1 MEFLTSNFSRH
12 SQRAP
17 LALKV
22 TALIT
27 AFLFA
32 CPGLYLIWRNITS
45 DSDPLGLLFS
55 EQTLSPLMR
64 TINLT
69 VMVTLSA
76 AILGTGLAWLTIRT
90 DLPSRRVLKLIL
102 PLPLVFPTFVGAAA
116 FIRTLNPGGIAN
128 NLLENIGIDRTLELH
143 GLFGAWLVLTLFTYP
158 YVYLPVAAR
167 LKNLPSSL
175 EESARLLGDSG
186 WATFRKVILPQI
198 ASSLFAGSLLVFLYT
213 ISDFGAVQLM
223 RYDTLTRAIW
233 TTRLNNQPVSFALA
247 LILLSLAAFAVIV
260 ETLFSRKFRKPD
272 FATQV
277 EVILTPLKKWKS
289 LAVSVSWLIVFLA
302 LITPTIALGDWA
314 ADGLL
319 REFRGGRPLFIE
331 FEDII
336 KPTINTAWI
345 SMLTAVIAA
354 VIVLPVSY
362 LVAKYRSPIG
372 NTANAVMTS
381 TFAMPGL
388 LIALSMFFWTLR
400 TSWAAEHLRGTIVI
414 LIFAYLVR
422 FSAQALAPAR
432 AAVASIPESMEDAS
446 QVLGASKIK
455 RFFSIDLP
463 VVTPGLLAG
472 SGLVL
477 MSTMKELPITLLVA
491 PFEFPTLTTKIFQ
504 SFEDAFVAEGG
515 LLALILV
522 LLSAILTWILVI
534 RRADHLA

>member
-1 MEFLTSNFSRH
+1 MEFLTSNTARH
-12 SQRAP
+12 NQRAP

-32 CPGLYLIWRNITS
+32 CPAIYLVWRNITS
-45 DSDPLGLLFS
+45 DSDPLKVLFS

-69 VMVTLSA
+69 IVVTLSA

-90 DLPSRRVLKLIL
+90 DLPSRRILKIIL

-116 FIRTLNPGGIAN
+116 FIRTLNPGGLAN
-128 NLLENIGIDRTLELH
+128 NLVEKIGIEKTLELH

-158 YVYLPVAAR
+158 YVFLPVAAR
-167 LKNLPSSL
+167 LKNLSSSL
-175 EESARLLGDSG
+175 EESARLLGDSS
-186 WATFRKVILPQI
+186 WSTFRKVVLPQI
-198 ASSLFAGSLLVFLYT
+198 ASSLLAGSLLVFLYT
-213 ISDFGAVQLM
+213 ISDFGAVQFM

-247 LILLSLAAFAVIV
+247 LILLTLAAVAVII
-260 ETLFSRKFRKPD
+260 ETFVSRRFRKPD
-272 FATQV
+272 ATTQV
-277 EVILTPLKKWKS
+277 ETVLISLGKWKPI
-289 LAVSVSWLIVFLA
+289 AITASWLIVFLA

-319 REFRGGRPLFIE
+319 REFRGGRPLFID
-331 FEDII
+331 FKDII
-336 KPTINTAWI
+336 EPTINTAWI
-345 SMLTAVIAA
+345 SMLTALIAA
-354 VIVLPVSY
+354 AIVLPVSY
-362 LVAKYRSPIG
+362 LVAKYRSSIG
-372 NTANAVMTS
+372 NTANAIMTS

-388 LIALSMFFWTLR
+388 LIALSMFFWTLK
-400 TSWAAEHLRGTIVI
+400 TSWAAEHLRGTIII

-422 FSAQALAPAR
+422 FSAQALGPAK
-432 AAVASIPESMEDAS
+432 ASVASIPPSLEDAS
-446 QVLGASKIK
+446 QVLGASKFK
-455 RFFSIDLP
+455 RFFTIDIP

>member
-1 MEFLTSNFSRH
+1 MEFLTRNFSRH

-69 VMVTLSA
+69 VLVTLSA

>member
-22 TALIT
+22 TALVT

-69 VMVTLSA
+69 VLVTLSA

>member
-1 MEFLTSNFSRH
+1 VEFLTSNFSRH

-69 VMVTLSA
+69 VLVTLSA

>member
-76 AILGTGLAWLTIRT
+76 AILGTGLAWFTIRT

>member
-1 MEFLTSNFSRH
+1 MEFLTRNFSRH

>member
-1 MEFLTSNFSRH
+1 MEFLTSKKLRH
-12 SQRAP
+12 NQRAP

-22 TALIT
+22 IALIS

-32 CPGLYLIWRNITS
+32 CPAIYLVWRNITS
-45 DSDPLGLLFS
+45 DSDPLGVLFS

-69 VMVTLSA
+69 VLVTLSA

-90 DLPSRRVLKLIL
+90 DMPSRRILKIIL

-116 FIRTLNPGGIAN
+116 FIRTLNPGGLAN
-128 NLLENIGIDRTLELH
+128 NLVEKIGIEKTLELH

-158 YVYLPVAAR
+158 YVFLPVAAR
-167 LKNLPSSL
+167 LKNLSSSL
-175 EESARLLGDSG
+175 EESARLLGDSS
-186 WATFRKVILPQI
+186 WSTFRKVVLPQI
-198 ASSLFAGSLLVFLYT
+198 ASSLLAGSLLVFLYT
-213 ISDFGAVQLM
+213 ISDFGAVQFM

-247 LILLSLAAFAVIV
+247 LILLTLAAVAVII
-260 ETLFSRKFRKPD
+260 ETFVSRRFRKPD
-272 FATQV
+272 ATTQV
-277 EVILTPLKKWKS
+277 ETVLISLGKWKPI
-289 LAVSVSWLIVFLA
+289 AITASWLIVFLA

-319 REFRGGRPLFIE
+319 REFRGGRPLFID
-331 FEDII
+331 FKDII
-336 KPTINTAWI
+336 EPTINTAWI
-345 SMLTAVIAA
+345 SMLTALIAA
-354 VIVLPVSY
+354 AIVLPVSY
-362 LVAKYRSPIG
+362 LVAKYRSSIG
-372 NTANAVMTS
+372 NTANAIMTS

-388 LIALSMFFWTLR
+388 LIALSMFFWTLK
-400 TSWAAEHLRGTIVI
+400 TSWAAEHLRGTIII

-422 FSAQALAPAR
+422 FSAQALGPAK
-432 AAVASIPESMEDAS
+432 ASVASIPPSLEDAS
-446 QVLGASKIK
+446 QVLGASKFK
-455 RFFSIDLP
+455 RFFTIDIP

-534 RRADHLA
+534 RQADHLA

>member
-1 MEFLTSNFSRH
+1 MEFLTSKKLRH
-12 SQRAP
+12 NQRAP

-22 TALIT
+22 IALIS

-32 CPGLYLIWRNITS
+32 CPAIYLVWRNITS
-45 DSDPLGLLFS
+45 DSDPLGVLFS

-69 VMVTLSA
+69 ILVTLSA

-90 DLPSRRVLKLIL
+90 DMPSRRILKIIL

-116 FIRTLNPGGIAN
+116 FIRTLNPGGLAN
-128 NLLENIGIDRTLELH
+128 NLVEKIGIEKTLELH

-158 YVYLPVAAR
+158 YVFLPVAAR
-167 LKNLPSSL
+167 LKNLSSSL
-175 EESARLLGDSG
+175 EESARLLGDSS
-186 WATFRKVILPQI
+186 WSTFRKVVLPQI
-198 ASSLFAGSLLVFLYT
+198 ASSLLAGSLLVFLYT
-213 ISDFGAVQLM
+213 ISDFGAVQFM

-247 LILLSLAAFAVIV
+247 LILLTLAAVAVII
-260 ETLFSRKFRKPD
+260 ETFVSRRFRKPD
-272 FATQV
+272 ATTQV
-277 EVILTPLKKWKS
+277 ETVLISLGKWKPI
-289 LAVSVSWLIVFLA
+289 AITASWLIVFLA

-319 REFRGGRPLFIE
+319 REFRGGRPLFID
-331 FEDII
+331 FKDII
-336 KPTINTAWI
+336 EPTINTAWI
-345 SMLTAVIAA
+345 SMLTALIAA
-354 VIVLPVSY
+354 AIVLPVSY
-362 LVAKYRSPIG
+362 LVAKYRSSIG
-372 NTANAVMTS
+372 NTANAIMTS

-388 LIALSMFFWTLR
+388 LIALSMFFWTLK
-400 TSWAAEHLRGTIVI
+400 TSWAAEHLRGTIII

-422 FSAQALAPAR
+422 FSAQALGPAK
-432 AAVASIPESMEDAS
+432 ASVASIPPSLEDAS
-446 QVLGASKIK
+446 QVLGASKFK
-455 RFFSIDLP
+455 RFFTIDLP

>member
-1 MEFLTSNFSRH
+1 MEFLTSKKLRH
-12 SQRAP
+12 NQRAP

-22 TALIT
+22 IALIS

-32 CPGLYLIWRNITS
+32 CPAIYLVWRNITS
-45 DSDPLGLLFS
+45 DSDPLGVLFS

-69 VMVTLSA
+69 ILVTLSA

-90 DLPSRRVLKLIL
+90 DMPSRRILKIIL

-116 FIRTLNPGGIAN
+116 FIRTLNPGGLAN
-128 NLLENIGIDRTLELH
+128 NLVEKIGIEKTLELH

-158 YVYLPVAAR
+158 YVFLPVAAR
-167 LKNLPSSL
+167 LKNLSSSL
-175 EESARLLGDSG
+175 EESARLLGDSS
-186 WATFRKVILPQI
+186 WSTFRKVVLPQI
-198 ASSLFAGSLLVFLYT
+198 ASSLLAGSLLVFLYT
-213 ISDFGAVQLM
+213 ISDFGAVQFM

-247 LILLSLAAFAVIV
+247 LILLTLAAVAVLI
-260 ETLFSRKFRKPD
+260 ETFVSRRFRKPD
-272 FATQV
+272 ATTQV
-277 EVILTPLKKWKS
+277 ETVLISLGKWKPI
-289 LAVSVSWLIVFLA
+289 AITASWLIVFLA

-319 REFRGGRPLFIE
+319 REFRGGRPLFID
-331 FEDII
+331 FKDII
-336 KPTINTAWI
+336 EPTINTAWI
-345 SMLTAVIAA
+345 SMLTALIAA
-354 VIVLPVSY
+354 AIVLPVSY
-362 LVAKYRSPIG
+362 LVAKYRSSIG
-372 NTANAVMTS
+372 NTANAIMTS

-388 LIALSMFFWTLR
+388 LIALSMFFWTLK
-400 TSWAAEHLRGTIVI
+400 TSWAAEHLRGTIII

-422 FSAQALAPAR
+422 FSAQALGPAK
-432 AAVASIPESMEDAS
+432 ASVASIPPSLEDAS
-446 QVLGASKIK
+446 QVLGASKFK
-455 RFFSIDLP
+455 RFFTIDIP

-534 RRADHLA
+534 RQADHLA

>member
-1 MEFLTSNFSRH
+1 MEFLTRNFSRH

-302 LITPTIALGDWA
+302 LITPSIALGDWA

>member
-69 VMVTLSA
+69 VLVTLSA

-116 FIRTLNPGGIAN
+116 FIRTLNPG
-128 NLLENIGIDRTLELH
+128 
-143 GLFGAWLVLTLFTYP
+143 GAWLVLTLFTYP

>member
-90 DLPSRRVLKLIL
+90 DLPYRRVLKLIL

>member
-69 VMVTLSA
+69 VLVTLSA

>member
-69 VMVTLSA
+69 VLVTLSA

-90 DLPSRRVLKLIL
+90 DLPSRRVLKLVL

>member
-1 MEFLTSNFSRH
+1 MEFLTKNFSRH

-22 TALIT
+22 TALVT

-64 TINLT
+64 TVNLT
-69 VMVTLSA
+69 VLVTLSA

-90 DLPSRRVLKLIL
+90 DLPSRRVLKLVL

-128 NLLENIGIDRTLELH
+128 NFLENIGIDRTLELH

-198 ASSLFAGSLLVFLYT
+198 ASSVFAGSLLVFLYT

-277 EVILTPLKKWKS
+277 EVILTPLKKWRS

-432 AAVASIPESMEDAS
+432 TAVSSIPESLEDAS

-463 VVTPGLLAG
+463 VVRPGLLAG

>member
-69 VMVTLSA
+69 VLVTLSA

-272 FATQV
+272 FATQM

>member
-1 MEFLTSNFSRH
+1 VEFLTSKKLRH
-12 SQRAP
+12 NQRAP

-22 TALIT
+22 IALIS

-32 CPGLYLIWRNITS
+32 CPAIYLVWRNITS
-45 DSDPLGLLFS
+45 DSDPLGVLFS

-69 VMVTLSA
+69 ILVTLSA

-90 DLPSRRVLKLIL
+90 DMPSRRILKIIL

-116 FIRTLNPGGIAN
+116 FIRTLNPGGLAN
-128 NLLENIGIDRTLELH
+128 NLVEKIGIEKTLELH

-158 YVYLPVAAR
+158 YVFLPVAAR
-167 LKNLPSSL
+167 LKNLSSSL
-175 EESARLLGDSG
+175 EESARLLGDSS
-186 WATFRKVILPQI
+186 WSTFRKVVLPQI
-198 ASSLFAGSLLVFLYT
+198 ASSLLAGSLLVFLYT
-213 ISDFGAVQLM
+213 ISDFGAVQFM

-247 LILLSLAAFAVIV
+247 LILLTLAAVAVII
-260 ETLFSRKFRKPD
+260 ETFVSRRFRKPD
-272 FATQV
+272 ATTQV
-277 EVILTPLKKWKS
+277 ETVLISLGKWKPI
-289 LAVSVSWLIVFLA
+289 AITASWLIVFLA

-319 REFRGGRPLFIE
+319 REFRGGRPLFID
-331 FEDII
+331 FKDII
-336 KPTINTAWI
+336 EPTINTAWI
-345 SMLTAVIAA
+345 SMLTALIAA
-354 VIVLPVSY
+354 AIVLPVSY
-362 LVAKYRSPIG
+362 LVAKYRSSIG
-372 NTANAVMTS
+372 NTANAIMTS

-388 LIALSMFFWTLR
+388 LIALSMFFWTLK
-400 TSWAAEHLRGTIVI
+400 TSWAAEHLRGTIII

-422 FSAQALAPAR
+422 FSAQALGPAK
-432 AAVASIPESMEDAS
+432 ASVASIPPSLEDAS
-446 QVLGASKIK
+446 QVLGASKFK
-455 RFFSIDLP
+455 RFFTIDLP

>member
-1 MEFLTSNFSRH
+1 M
-12 SQRAP
+12 
-17 LALKV
+17 
-22 TALIT
+22 
-27 AFLFA
+27 
-32 CPGLYLIWRNITS
+32 
-45 DSDPLGLLFS
+45 
-55 EQTLSPLMR
+55 
-64 TINLT
+64 
-69 VMVTLSA
+69 
-76 AILGTGLAWLTIRT
+76 
-90 DLPSRRVLKLIL
+90 
-102 PLPLVFPTFVGAAA
+102 
-116 FIRTLNPGGIAN
+116 
-128 NLLENIGIDRTLELH
+128 
-143 GLFGAWLVLTLFTYP
+143 
-158 YVYLPVAAR
+158 
-167 LKNLPSSL
+167 
-175 EESARLLGDSG
+175 
-186 WATFRKVILPQI
+186 
-198 ASSLFAGSLLVFLYT
+198 
-213 ISDFGAVQLM
+213 
-223 RYDTLTRAIW
+223 
-233 TTRLNNQPVSFALA
+233 
-247 LILLSLAAFAVIV
+247 
-260 ETLFSRKFRKPD
+260 
-272 FATQV
+272 

>member
-90 DLPSRRVLKLIL
+90 DLPYRRVLKLIL

-198 ASSLFAGSLLVFLYT
+198 ASSLFAGSLRVFLYT

-247 LILLSLAAFAVIV
+247 LILLSLAAFAVIG

>member
-1 MEFLTSNFSRH
+1 MEFLTSNSLRH

-22 TALIT
+22 IALIT

-32 CPGLYLIWRNITS
+32 CPGLYLVWRNITS

-55 EQTLSPLMR
+55 EQTLSPLIR
-64 TINLT
+64 TVNLT
-69 VMVTLSA
+69 VLVTLSA
-76 AILGTGLAWLTIRT
+76 AILGTGLAWLTVRT
-90 DLPSRRVLKLIL
+90 DIPSRQILKVVL

-116 FIRTLNPGGIAN
+116 FIRTLNPGGLAN
-128 NLLENIGIDRTLELH
+128 NLVEKIGIDTTLELR

-186 WATFRKVILPQI
+186 WATFRKVVLPQI

-233 TTRLNNQPVSFALA
+233 TTRLSNQPVSFALA
-247 LILLSLAAFAVIV
+247 LILLSLAAVAVII
-260 ETLFSRKFRKPD
+260 ETIFSRRFRKPD
-272 FATQV
+272 MTTQSEIV
-277 EVILTPLKKWKS
+277 LTPLNKWKTP
-289 LAVSVSWLIVFLA
+289 AIAASWLIVFLA

-314 ADGLL
+314 ADGLI

-336 KPTINTAWI
+336 KPTINTAWV
-345 SMLTAVIAA
+345 SMLTALIAA
-354 VIVLPVSY
+354 AIVLPVSY
-362 LVAKYRSPIG
+362 LVSKYRSSIG

-422 FSAQALAPAR
+422 FSAQALTPAR
-432 AAVASIPESMEDAS
+432 AAVASIPSSLEDAS
-446 QVLGASKIK
+446 QMLGASKIK
-455 RFFSIDLP
+455 RFFTVDLP

-522 LLSAILTWILVI
+522 LLSAVLTWILVI
-534 RRADHLA
+534 RRSDHLA

>member
-1 MEFLTSNFSRH
+1 MEFLTNNFSRH

-69 VMVTLSA
+69 VLVTLSA

>member
-1 MEFLTSNFSRH
+1 MEFLTSNTARH
-12 SQRAP
+12 NQRAP

-32 CPGLYLIWRNITS
+32 CPAIYLVWRNITS
-45 DSDPLGLLFS
+45 DSDPLKVLFS

-69 VMVTLSA
+69 IVVTLSA

-90 DLPSRRVLKLIL
+90 DLPSRRILKIIL

-116 FIRTLNPGGIAN
+116 FIRTLNPGGLAN
-128 NLLENIGIDRTLELH
+128 NLVEKIGIEKTLELH

-158 YVYLPVAAR
+158 YVFLPVAAR
-167 LKNLPSSL
+167 LKNLASSL
-175 EESARLLGDSG
+175 EESARLLGDSS
-186 WATFRKVILPQI
+186 WSTFRKIILPQI
-198 ASSLFAGSLLVFLYT
+198 ASSLLAGSLLVFLYT

-247 LILLSLAAFAVIV
+247 VILLTFAALAVII
-260 ETLFSRKFRKPD
+260 ETLISRRFRKPD
-272 FATQV
+272 TSTQAETV
-277 EVILTPLKKWKS
+277 LISLGKWKPI
-289 LAVSVSWLIVFLA
+289 AITASWLVVFLA

-319 REFRGGRPLFIE
+319 REFRGGRPLFID

-336 KPTINTAWI
+336 EPTINTAWI
-345 SMLTAVIAA
+345 SMLTALIAA
-354 VIVLPVSY
+354 AIVLPVSY
-362 LVAKYRSPIG
+362 LVARYKSSIG
-372 NTANAVMTS
+372 NTANAIMTS

-388 LIALSMFFWTLR
+388 LIALSMFFWTLKN
-400 TSWAAEHLRGTIVI
+400 SWAAEHLRGTIFI

-422 FSAQALAPAR
+422 FSAQALGPAR
-432 AAVASIPESMEDAS
+432 ASVASIPPSLEDAS

-455 RFFSIDLP
+455 RFFTIDIP
-463 VVTPGLLAG
+463 VVAPGLLAG

-477 MSTMKELPITLLVA
+477 LSTMKELPITLLVA

-522 LLSAILTWILVI
+522 LLSAVLTWVLVI

>member
-1 MEFLTSNFSRH
+1 MEFLTSNTARH
-12 SQRAP
+12 NQRAP

-32 CPGLYLIWRNITS
+32 CPAIYLVWRNITS
-45 DSDPLGLLFS
+45 DSDPLKVLFS
-55 EQTLSPLMR
+55 EQTLSPLIR

-69 VMVTLSA
+69 IVVTLSA

-90 DLPSRRVLKLIL
+90 DLPSRRILKIIL

-116 FIRTLNPGGIAN
+116 FIRTLNPGGLAN
-128 NLLENIGIDRTLELH
+128 NLVEKIGIEKTLELH

-158 YVYLPVAAR
+158 YVFLPVAAR
-167 LKNLPSSL
+167 LKNLASSL
-175 EESARLLGDSG
+175 EESARLLGDSS
-186 WATFRKVILPQI
+186 WSTFRKIILPQI
-198 ASSLFAGSLLVFLYT
+198 ASSLLAGSLLVFLYT

-247 LILLSLAAFAVIV
+247 VILLTFAALAVII
-260 ETLFSRKFRKPD
+260 ETLISRRFRKPD
-272 FATQV
+272 TSTQAETV
-277 EVILTPLKKWKS
+277 LISLGKWKPI
-289 LAVSVSWLIVFLA
+289 AITASWLVVFLA

-319 REFRGGRPLFIE
+319 REFRGGRPLFID

-336 KPTINTAWI
+336 EPTINTAWI
-345 SMLTAVIAA
+345 SMLTALIAA
-354 VIVLPVSY
+354 AIVLPVSY
-362 LVAKYRSPIG
+362 LVARYKSSIG
-372 NTANAVMTS
+372 NTANAIMTS

-388 LIALSMFFWTLR
+388 LIALSMFFWTLKN
-400 TSWAAEHLRGTIVI
+400 SWAAEHLRGTIFI

-422 FSAQALAPAR
+422 FSAQALGPAR
-432 AAVASIPESMEDAS
+432 ASVASIPPSLEDAS

-455 RFFSIDLP
+455 RFFTIDIP
-463 VVTPGLLAG
+463 VIAPGLLAG

-477 MSTMKELPITLLVA
+477 LSTMKELPITLLVA

-522 LLSAILTWILVI
+522 LLSAVLTWVLVI

>member
-55 EQTLSPLMR
+55 VHTLSPIMI

-69 VMVTLSA
+69 VLVTLSA

>member
-1 MEFLTSNFSRH
+1 MEFLTSNTARH
-12 SQRAP
+12 NQRAP

-32 CPGLYLIWRNITS
+32 CPAIYLVWRNITS
-45 DSDPLGLLFS
+45 DSDPLKVLFS

-69 VMVTLSA
+69 IVVTLSA

-90 DLPSRRVLKLIL
+90 DLPSRRILKIIL

-116 FIRTLNPGGIAN
+116 FIRTLNPGGLAN
-128 NLLENIGIDRTLELH
+128 NLVEKIGIEKTLELH

-158 YVYLPVAAR
+158 YVFLPVAAR
-167 LKNLPSSL
+167 LKNLASSL
-175 EESARLLGDSG
+175 EESARLLGDSS
-186 WATFRKVILPQI
+186 WSTFRKIILPQI
-198 ASSLFAGSLLVFLYT
+198 ASSLLAGSLLVFLYT

-247 LILLSLAAFAVIV
+247 VILLTFAALAVII
-260 ETLFSRKFRKPD
+260 ETLISRRFRKPD
-272 FATQV
+272 TSTQAETV
-277 EVILTPLKKWKS
+277 LTSLGKWKPI
-289 LAVSVSWLIVFLA
+289 AITASWLVVFLA

-319 REFRGGRPLFIE
+319 REFRGGRPLFID

-336 KPTINTAWI
+336 EPTINTAWI
-345 SMLTAVIAA
+345 SMLTALIAA
-354 VIVLPVSY
+354 AIVLPVSY
-362 LVAKYRSPIG
+362 LVARYKSSIG
-372 NTANAVMTS
+372 NTANAIMTS

-388 LIALSMFFWTLR
+388 LIALSMFFWTLKN
-400 TSWAAEHLRGTIVI
+400 SWAAEHLRGTIFI

-422 FSAQALAPAR
+422 FSAQALGPAR
-432 AAVASIPESMEDAS
+432 ASVASIPPSLEDAS

-455 RFFSIDLP
+455 RFFTIDIP
-463 VVTPGLLAG
+463 VVAPGLLAG

-477 MSTMKELPITLLVA
+477 LSTMKELPITLLVA

-522 LLSAILTWILVI
+522 LLSAVLTWVLVI

>member
-1 MEFLTSNFSRH
+1 
-12 SQRAP
+12 
-17 LALKV
+17 
-22 TALIT
+22 
-27 AFLFA
+27 
-32 CPGLYLIWRNITS
+32 
-45 DSDPLGLLFS
+45 
-55 EQTLSPLMR
+55 MR

-69 VMVTLSA
+69 VLVTLSA

-432 AAVASIPESMEDAS
+432 AAVASIPERMEDAS

>member
-1 MEFLTSNFSRH
+1 M
-12 SQRAP
+12 
-17 LALKV
+17 
-22 TALIT
+22 
-27 AFLFA
+27 
-32 CPGLYLIWRNITS
+32 C
-45 DSDPLGLLFS
+45 
-55 EQTLSPLMR
+55 
-64 TINLT
+64 
-69 VMVTLSA
+69 
-76 AILGTGLAWLTIRT
+76 IR
-90 DLPSRRVLKLIL
+90 
-102 PLPLVFPTFVGAAA
+102 
-116 FIRTLNPGGIAN
+116 
-128 NLLENIGIDRTLELH
+128 DR
-143 GLFGAWLVLTLFTYP
+143 
-158 YVYLPVAAR
+158 
-167 LKNLPSSL
+167 
-175 EESARLLGDSG
+175 
-186 WATFRKVILPQI
+186 
-198 ASSLFAGSLLVFLYT
+198 LLVFLYT

>member
-69 VMVTLSA
+69 VLVTLSA

-90 DLPSRRVLKLIL
+90 DLPSRRVLKLVL

-175 EESARLLGDSG
+175 EESARLLGDSS
-186 WATFRKVILPQI
+186 WATFRKVILPQV

-247 LILLSLAAFAVIV
+247 LILLSFAAFAVIV

-432 AAVASIPESMEDAS
+432 AAVASIPESLEDAS

>member
-1 MEFLTSNFSRH
+1 
-12 SQRAP
+12 
-17 LALKV
+17 
-22 TALIT
+22 
-27 AFLFA
+27 
-32 CPGLYLIWRNITS
+32 
-45 DSDPLGLLFS
+45 
-55 EQTLSPLMR
+55 MR
-64 TINLT
+64 TVNLT
-69 VMVTLSA
+69 VLVTLSA
-76 AILGTGLAWLTIRT
+76 AILGTSLAWLTIRT
-90 DLPSRRVLKLIL
+90 DLPSRRILKIIL

-116 FIRTLNPGGIAN
+116 FIRTLNPGGLAN
-128 NLLENIGIDRTLELH
+128 DLVEKIGIDKTLELH

-167 LKNLPSSL
+167 LKNLQSSL
-175 EESARLLGDSG
+175 EESARLLGDSS
-186 WATFRKVILPQI
+186 WSTFRKVVLPQI
-198 ASSLFAGSLLVFLYT
+198 ASSLLAGSLLVFLYT

-233 TTRLNNQPVSFALA
+233 TTRLSNQPVSFALA
-247 LILLSLAAFAVIV
+247 LILLSLAAIAVII
-260 ETLFSRKFRKPD
+260 ETLFSRRFRKPD
-272 FATQV
+272 MITQSEIV
-277 EVILTPLKKWKS
+277 LTPLKKWKTP
-289 LAVSVSWLIVFLA
+289 ATAASWLIVFLA

-331 FEDII
+331 LEDII
-336 KPTINTAWI
+336 KPTINTAWV
-345 SMLTAVIAA
+345 SMLTAIIAA
-354 VIVLPVSY
+354 AIVLPVSY
-362 LVAKYRSPIG
+362 LVAKYRSSIG

-432 AAVASIPESMEDAS
+432 AAVASIPASLEDAS
-446 QVLGASKIK
+446 QVLGASKVK
-455 RFFSIDLP
+455 RFFTVDLP

-491 PFEFPTLTTKIFQ
+491 PFEFPTLTTKIFH

-522 LLSAILTWILVI
+522 LLSAVLTWILVI
-534 RRADHLA
+534 RRSDHLA

>member
-1 MEFLTSNFSRH
+1 MEFLTSKKLRH
-12 SQRAP
+12 NQRAP

-22 TALIT
+22 IALIS

-32 CPGLYLIWRNITS
+32 CPAIYLVWRNITS
-45 DSDPLGLLFS
+45 DSDPLGVLFS

-69 VMVTLSA
+69 ILVTLSA

-90 DLPSRRVLKLIL
+90 DMPSRRILKIIL

-116 FIRTLNPGGIAN
+116 FIRTLNPGGLAN
-128 NLLENIGIDRTLELH
+128 NLVEKIGIEKTLELH

-158 YVYLPVAAR
+158 YVFLPVAAR
-167 LKNLPSSL
+167 LKNLSSSL
-175 EESARLLGDSG
+175 EESARLLGDSS
-186 WATFRKVILPQI
+186 WSTFRKVVLPQI
-198 ASSLFAGSLLVFLYT
+198 ASSLLAGSLLVFLYT
-213 ISDFGAVQLM
+213 ISDFGAVQFM

-247 LILLSLAAFAVIV
+247 LILLTLAAVAVII
-260 ETLFSRKFRKPD
+260 ETFVSRRFRKPD
-272 FATQV
+272 ATTQV
-277 EVILTPLKKWKS
+277 ETVLISLGKWKPI
-289 LAVSVSWLIVFLA
+289 AITASWLIVFLA

-319 REFRGGRPLFIE
+319 REFRGGRPLFID
-331 FEDII
+331 FKDII
-336 KPTINTAWI
+336 EPTINTAWI
-345 SMLTAVIAA
+345 SMLTALIAA
-354 VIVLPVSY
+354 AIVLPVSY
-362 LVAKYRSPIG
+362 LVAKYRSSIG
-372 NTANAVMTS
+372 NTANAIMTS

-388 LIALSMFFWTLR
+388 LIALSMFFWTLK
-400 TSWAAEHLRGTIVI
+400 TSWAAEHLRGTIII

-422 FSAQALAPAR
+422 FSAQALGPAK
-432 AAVASIPESMEDAS
+432 ASVASIPPSLEDAS
-446 QVLGASKIK
+446 QVLGASKFK
-455 RFFSIDLP
+455 RFFTIDLP

-534 RRADHLA
+534 RQADHLA

>member
-1 MEFLTSNFSRH
+1 VEFLTSNFSRH

-69 VMVTLSA
+69 VLVTLSA

-90 DLPSRRVLKLIL
+90 DLPSRRVLKLVL

-175 EESARLLGDSG
+175 EESARLLGDSS
-186 WATFRKVILPQI
+186 WATFRKVILPQV

-247 LILLSLAAFAVIV
+247 LILLSFAAFAVIV

-432 AAVASIPESMEDAS
+432 AAVASIPESLEDAS

>member
-1 MEFLTSNFSRH
+1 MEFLTRNFSRH

-186 WATFRKVILPQI
+186 GATFRKVILPQI

-233 TTRLNNQPVSFALA
+233 TTRFNNQPVSFALA

>member
-69 VMVTLSA
+69 VLVTLSA

-289 LAVSVSWLIVFLA
+289 IAVSVSWLIVFLA

-336 KPTINTAWI
+336 KPPINTAWI

>member
-69 VMVTLSA
+69 VLVTLSA

-90 DLPSRRVLKLIL
+90 ALPSRRVLKLIL

>member
-1 MEFLTSNFSRH
+1 MEFLTSNTARH
-12 SQRAP
+12 NQRAP

-32 CPGLYLIWRNITS
+32 CPAIYLVWRNITS
-45 DSDPLGLLFS
+45 DSDPLKVLFS
-55 EQTLSPLMR
+55 EQTLSPLIR

-69 VMVTLSA
+69 IVVTLSA

-90 DLPSRRVLKLIL
+90 NLPSRRILKIIL

-116 FIRTLNPGGIAN
+116 FIRTLNPGGLAN
-128 NLLENIGIDRTLELH
+128 NLVEKIGIEKTLELH

-158 YVYLPVAAR
+158 YVFLPVAAR
-167 LKNLPSSL
+167 LKNLASSL
-175 EESARLLGDSG
+175 EESARLLGDSS
-186 WATFRKVILPQI
+186 WSTFRKIILPQI
-198 ASSLFAGSLLVFLYT
+198 ASSLLAGSLLVFLYT

-247 LILLSLAAFAVIV
+247 VILLTFAALAVII
-260 ETLFSRKFRKPD
+260 ETLISRRFRKPD
-272 FATQV
+272 TSTQAETV
-277 EVILTPLKKWKS
+277 LISLGKWKPI
-289 LAVSVSWLIVFLA
+289 AITASWLVVFLA

-319 REFRGGRPLFIE
+319 REFRGGRPLFID

-336 KPTINTAWI
+336 EPTINTAWI
-345 SMLTAVIAA
+345 SMLTALIAA
-354 VIVLPVSY
+354 AIVLPVSY
-362 LVAKYRSPIG
+362 LVARYKSSIG
-372 NTANAVMTS
+372 NTANAIMTS

-388 LIALSMFFWTLR
+388 LIALSMFFWTLKN
-400 TSWAAEHLRGTIVI
+400 SWAAEHLRGTIFI

-422 FSAQALAPAR
+422 FSAQALGPAR
-432 AAVASIPESMEDAS
+432 ASVASIPPSLEDAS

-455 RFFSIDLP
+455 RFFTIDIP
-463 VVTPGLLAG
+463 VVAPGLLAG

-477 MSTMKELPITLLVA
+477 LSTMKELPITLLVA

-522 LLSAILTWILVI
+522 LLSAVLTWVLVI

>member
-1 MEFLTSNFSRH
+1 VEFLTSNTARH
-12 SQRAP
+12 NQRAP

-32 CPGLYLIWRNITS
+32 CPAIYLVWRNITS
-45 DSDPLGLLFS
+45 DSDPLKVLFS
-55 EQTLSPLMR
+55 EQTLSPLIR

-69 VMVTLSA
+69 IVVTLSA

-90 DLPSRRVLKLIL
+90 DLPSRRILKIIL

-116 FIRTLNPGGIAN
+116 FIRTLNPGGLAN
-128 NLLENIGIDRTLELH
+128 NLVEKIGIEKTLELH

-158 YVYLPVAAR
+158 YVFLPVAAR
-167 LKNLPSSL
+167 LKNLASSL
-175 EESARLLGDSG
+175 EESARLLGDSS
-186 WATFRKVILPQI
+186 WSTFRKIILPQI
-198 ASSLFAGSLLVFLYT
+198 ASSLLAGSLLVFLYT

-247 LILLSLAAFAVIV
+247 VILLTFAALAVII
-260 ETLFSRKFRKPD
+260 ETLISRRFRKPD
-272 FATQV
+272 TSTQAETV
-277 EVILTPLKKWKS
+277 LISLGKWKPI
-289 LAVSVSWLIVFLA
+289 AITASWLVVFLA

-319 REFRGGRPLFIE
+319 REFRGGRPLFID

-336 KPTINTAWI
+336 EPTINTAWI
-345 SMLTAVIAA
+345 SMLTALIAA
-354 VIVLPVSY
+354 AIVLPVSY
-362 LVAKYRSPIG
+362 LVARYKSSIG
-372 NTANAVMTS
+372 NTANAIMTS

-388 LIALSMFFWTLR
+388 LIALSMFFWTLKN
-400 TSWAAEHLRGTIVI
+400 SWAAEHLRGTIFI

-422 FSAQALAPAR
+422 FSAQALGPAR
-432 AAVASIPESMEDAS
+432 ASVASIPPSLEDAS

-455 RFFSIDLP
+455 RFFTIDIP
-463 VVTPGLLAG
+463 VVAPGLLAG

-477 MSTMKELPITLLVA
+477 LSTMKELPITLLVA

-522 LLSAILTWILVI
+522 LLSAVLTWVLVI

>member
-1 MEFLTSNFSRH
+1 
-12 SQRAP
+12 
-17 LALKV
+17 
-22 TALIT
+22 
-27 AFLFA
+27 
-32 CPGLYLIWRNITS
+32 
-45 DSDPLGLLFS
+45 
-55 EQTLSPLMR
+55 
-64 TINLT
+64 
-69 VMVTLSA
+69 
-76 AILGTGLAWLTIRT
+76 
-90 DLPSRRVLKLIL
+90 
-102 PLPLVFPTFVGAAA
+102 
-116 FIRTLNPGGIAN
+116 
-128 NLLENIGIDRTLELH
+128 
-143 GLFGAWLVLTLFTYP
+143 
-158 YVYLPVAAR
+158 
-167 LKNLPSSL
+167 
-175 EESARLLGDSG
+175 
-186 WATFRKVILPQI
+186 
-198 ASSLFAGSLLVFLYT
+198 
-213 ISDFGAVQLM
+213 
-223 RYDTLTRAIW
+223 
-233 TTRLNNQPVSFALA
+233 
-247 LILLSLAAFAVIV
+247 
-260 ETLFSRKFRKPD
+260 
-272 FATQV
+272 
-277 EVILTPLKKWKS
+277 
-289 LAVSVSWLIVFLA
+289 
-302 LITPTIALGDWA
+302 
-314 ADGLL
+314 
-319 REFRGGRPLFIE
+319 
-331 FEDII
+331 
-336 KPTINTAWI
+336 
-345 SMLTAVIAA
+345 MLTAVIAA
-354 VIVLPVSY
+354 AIVLPVSY

>member
-69 VMVTLSA
+69 VLVTLSA

-477 MSTMKELPITLLVA
+477 MSTMKELPITLLVS